1 MPARAVGVRAAIVS
15 ALAACL
21 VWPAGAAAT
30 DYGGGRVPDT
40 IVSLRTSGGSVVV
53 RAYLTA
59 RCGSGALRRRVP
71 LAPDGSFSVAATT
84 RGRPRDDRRVR
95 RVSRFT
101 LAGRVAGSTASGTA
115 RMRLRF
121 RRGGRV
127 VGRCDT
133 GERRWQAGTGL
144 KGLTSQASGRP
155 RAFLLGVRGT
165 RVTRAVFEY
174 RLRCRRFVYEQID
187 LTPGGR
193 IAADGTFRLRE
204 RFTLRYSDARERFR
218 VTVRGR
224 LTPTGVGGRLSVSS
238 VARSL
243 SGRVIDRCRS
253 GPISF
258 SASR

>member
-1 MPARAVGVRAAIVS
+1 MRAAVV
-15 ALAACL
+15 LAAVL
-21 VWPAGAAAT
+21 VWPTPASAA

-40 IVSLRTSGGSVVV
+40 IVSLRTSGDSVVV
-53 RAYLTA
+53 RAYVTA
-59 RCGSGALRRRVP
+59 GCGSGPLRRRVP
-71 LAPDGSFSVAATT
+71 LAADGSFAVAATT

-95 RVSRFT
+95 RASRFT
-101 LAGRVAGSTASGTA
+101 LAGRVVGSTASGTA
-115 RMRLRF
+115 RMRLTF

-127 VGRCDT
+127 VGRCAT

-144 KGLTSQASGRP
+144 KGLTSQTSGRP
-155 RAFLLGVRGT
+155 RAFLLGVDGA
-165 RVTRAVFEY
+165 RVTTAVFEY
-174 RLRCRRFVYEQID
+174 RLRCRRFAYEQIN
-187 LTPGGR
+187 LTPGGP

-224 LTPTGVGGRLSVSS
+224 LTPAGVGGRLSVTT

-243 SGRVIDRCRS
+243 SGRVIDRCRT
-253 GPISF
+253 GPVSF